1 MDPLL
6 LGGVVLSLLAI
17 AVSTIMDGNSFG
29 PLIGPSSFVLV
40 FFGALG
46 AGLMTYRLSDVLR
59 VPKAAV
65 FALLGKPPDPSDA
78 VTQLAKLADTARREG
93 MLALEGRLA
102 EVDDAFLRQ
111 GLQLVVDG
119 LDADQVREM
128 LDIDIAAVDERHKMP
143 IAFLRS
149 VGGYCPT
156 FGMIGTVIG
165 LVNMLQNLSDPDQ
178 LGIGMALALLTTL
191 YGVMLANIVF
201 LPLASRLDRM
211 NAMEL
216 AARDVAI
223 DGILSIQAGTSP
235 RLLVERLEIYLPPS
249 ARVGL
254 AERTSAGATTAAAT
268 GAATK
273 DAA

>member
-1 MDPLL
+1 MGVLFI
-6 LGGVVLSLLAI
+6 GGLVLSLLAI
-17 AVSTIMDGNSFG
+17 VVSTIIDGNSFG
-29 PLIGPSSFVLV
+29 PLIGPSSALLV

-46 AGLMTYRLSDVLR
+46 AALMAYGTKDLAKI
-59 VPKAAV
+59 PKAV
-65 FALLGKPPDPSDA
+65 IYALKGSPPDPDDA
-78 VTQLAKLADTARREG
+78 VTELAKLADVARREG
-93 MLALEGRLA
+93 MLALEGKL
-102 EVDDAFLRQ
+102 DDVSDDFLRR

-119 LDADQVREM
+119 LDADQVREV
-128 LDIDIAAVDERHKMP
+128 LDIDLAAVDERHKLG
-143 IAFLRS
+143 IDFFKS
-149 VGGYCPT
+149 VAGFAPT

-191 YGVMLANIVF
+191 YGVMLANMVF
-201 LPLASRLDRM
+201 TPISNRLQRL
-211 NAMEL
+211 NGQEL

-235 RLLVERLEIYLPPS
+235 RLLVERLEIYLPPP

-254 AERTSAGATTAAAT
+254 NERTKGPEAAA
-268 GAATK
+268 